1 MNKISHIML
10 ALNERIP
17 VTPKDEEVQ
26 QAFRSLSLAVTK
38 ISSAGGWDF
47 VTGSVHLSELSSDGV
62 GSLMLKFLDRGFS
75 VSLTRNAGILISWH
89 HYIDPNC
96 DAFAVSREA
105 QKAAV
110 EWNLDSI
117 RSEVRNRISQFPGCS
132 YLTLEGEEGEGMT
145 MTMTTVMMDAL
156 QELGFGVTYELP
168 ESTLTLKWAKDDS

>member
-17 VTPKDEEVQ
+17 ATPKDEEVQ
-26 QAFRSLSLAVTK
+26 QAFRSLSLEVTK
-38 ISSAGGWDF
+38 IASEGGWDF
-47 VTGSVHLSELSSDGV
+47 VTGSVRLADLSSDGV

-75 VSLTRNAGILISWH
+75 VSLTSNAGILISWH

-96 DAFAVSREA
+96 DAFNVSREA
-105 QKAAV
+105 QETAT

-117 RSEVRNRISQFPGCS
+117 RSEVRNRISQFPGCD
-132 YLTLEGEEGEGMT
+132 YLTLEGEDGEG
-145 MTMTTVMMDAL
+145 MTTVMMDAL

>member
-10 ALNERIP
+10 ALNARIP
-17 VTPKDEEVQ
+17 APPKDEEVQ

-47 VTGSVHLSELSSDGV
+47 VTGSVHLSELSPDGV

-105 QKAAV
+105 QKAAT

-117 RSEVRNRISQFPGCS
+117 LSEVRNRISQFPDCD
-132 YLTLEGEEGEGMT
+132 YLTLEGEEGEG
-145 MTMTTVMMDAL
+145 MTTVMMDAL

>member
-17 VTPKDEEVQ
+17 ATPKDEEVQ

-47 VTGSVHLSELSSDGV
+47 VTGSARLSELSSDGV
-62 GSLMLKFLDRGFS
+62 GSLMLKFLDCGFS
-75 VSLTRNAGILISWH
+75 VSLARNAGILISWH

-105 QKAAV
+105 QKAAT

-117 RSEVRNRISQFPGCS
+117 RSEVRNHISQYPDCAC
-132 YLTLEGEEGEGMT
+132 LTLEGEEGEGMT
-145 MTMTTVMMDAL
+145 TVMMDAL
-156 QELGFGVTYELP
+156 KELGFGVTYELP
-168 ESTLTLKWAKDDS
+168 KSTLTLKWAKDDS